1 MERLHVRWPAALGV
15 VFVISTATAQ
25 AQTTAAAQAATQPK
39 IDGPTVYDPVAP
51 RVFTGD
57 LRRVAKTSI
66 WREGDPVREVQD
78 LKQTG
83 GGTGCGARPDG
94 NSIVAPPAGAPLP
107 PSGSPLAFD
116 GIPAT
121 GWTPPDTVGDIGP
134 KHYVQMV
141 NISFAIYDRAGT
153 LLAGPFRTAAELREL
168 LPSARMLPGRATYYV
183 RLWTPLAKVVQR
195 LRGNHRI
202 TPDAMAGQGT
212 P

>member
-15 VFVISTATAQ
+15 AFVISTATAQ
-25 AQTTAAAQAATQPK
+25 AQTTAPAQAATQPK

-83 GGTGCGARPDG
+83 GGTGRGARPDG

-116 GIPAT
+116 GIA
-121 GWTPPDTVGDIGP
+121 
-134 KHYVQMV
+134 Q
-141 NISFAIYDRAGT
+141 
-153 LLAGPFRTAAELREL
+153 
-168 LPSARMLPGRATYYV
+168 
-183 RLWTPLAKVVQR
+183 
-195 LRGNHRI
+195 
-202 TPDAMAGQGT
+202 
-212 P
+212 